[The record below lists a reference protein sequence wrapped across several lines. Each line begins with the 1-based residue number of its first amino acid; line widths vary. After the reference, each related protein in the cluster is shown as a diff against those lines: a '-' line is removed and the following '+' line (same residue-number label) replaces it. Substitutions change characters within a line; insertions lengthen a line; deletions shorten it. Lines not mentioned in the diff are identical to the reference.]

1 MNMRWSTWRLNRI
14 RAAAL
19 AGLAIMTVVE
29 GCSPPPPPPPPVV
42 EEIPARPVFTQ
53 RQFDAILYDMTYGQ
67 VSEILGAEST
77 RQESTYD
84 EGESEYVQPSL
95 TAWYYWENEDG
106 SFIKTGFVDKKLI
119 EKSAENL
126 PR

>member
-1 MNMRWSTWRLNRI
+1 MTWSMWRLKRI
-14 RAAAL
+14 QAAAL
-19 AGLAIMTVVE
+19 ASFVVMMTLVT

-42 EEIPARPVFTQ
+42 EEVPARPVFTQ
-53 RQFDAILYDMTYGQ
+53 RQFDTILYDMTYGQ

-95 TAWYYWENEDG
+95 TAWHYRENEDG
-106 SFIKTGFVDKKLI
+106 SFIKAGFVDKKLI
-119 EKSAENL
+119 EKVAENL
-126 PR
+126 PQ

>member
-1 MNMRWSTWRLNRI
+1 MIWCTWQRYPNR
-14 RAAAL
+14 ATAL
-19 AGLAIMTVVE
+19 AGLIMLTAVA
-29 GCSPPPPPPPPVV
+29 GCSPPPPPPPPPVV

-84 EGESEYVQPSL
+84 EGESEYVQPTL
-95 TAWYYWENEDG
+95 TSWHYWENEDG
-106 SFIKTGFVDKKLI
+106 SFIKAGFVDKKLI
-119 EKSAENL
+119 EKVAENL
-126 PR
+126 PQ

>member
-1 MNMRWSTWRLNRI
+1 MTWSMWRLKRI
-14 RAAAL
+14 QAAAL
-19 AGLAIMTVVE
+19 ASFVVMMTLVT

-42 EEIPARPVFTQ
+42 EEVPARPVFTQ

-67 VSEILGAEST
+67 VSELLGAEST

-95 TAWYYWENEDG
+95 TAWHYWENEDG
-106 SFIKTGFVDKKLI
+106 SFIKAGFVDKKLI
-119 EKSAENL
+119 EKVAENL
-126 PR
+126 PQ